1 MSEMKNAMITGAST
15 GIGQASAKYLAD
27 KGWRVFAGVRKTE
40 DAERLSAELGER
52 VRPVLCDVTD
62 ADIIKS
68 AAEQVHNELQGQN
81 LHGLV
86 NNAGIAVAGPLLHL
100 PPDEM
105 TRQLDVNVTGQMRV
119 TQAFAPL
126 LGARKDFA
134 GTPGRIVNMSSV
146 AGFHAMPILTP
157 YACSKFALEA
167 LTEGLRREMMLY
179 GIDVVAINPGPIK
192 TPIWDKAQ
200 ELDPEQ
206 YGQTDFIKAIHRL
219 LKFTL
224 KSAENG
230 LPPERVAQ
238 AVHAALTDRKPRLNT
253 VVTPTPM
260 QGLMLKIL
268 PTRMADRMIAKQLG
282 LMPSAPR

>member
-1 MSEMKNAMITGAST
+1 MSENHSVLITGAST
-15 GIGQASAKYLAD
+15 GIGYASAKYLSD
-27 KGWRVFAGVRKTE
+27 KGWRVFAGVRKAE
-40 DAERLSAELGER
+40 DAARLSAELGDS
-52 VRPVLCDVTD
+52 VRPVICDVTD

-68 AAEQVHNELQGQN
+68 AAEQVRQDLKDQT
-81 LHGLV
+81 LSGLV

-100 PPDEM
+100 PPEEM
-105 TRQLDVNVTGQMRV
+105 TRQLDVNVTGQLRV

-126 LGARKDFA
+126 MGAEKGFT
-134 GTPGRIVNMSSV
+134 GEPGRIVNISSV

-167 LTEGLRREMMLY
+167 FTEGLRREMMLY

-224 KSAENG
+224 NSAENG

-238 AVHAALTDRKPRLNT
+238 AIHAALTDKKPKLNT
-253 VVTPTPM
+253 VVTPTPI
-260 QGLMLKIL
+260 QGLMLKL
-268 PTRMADRMIAKQLG
+268 MPRRMADKMITSQLG
-282 LMPSAPR
+282 LKRLN

>member
-1 MSEMKNAMITGAST
+1 MSENKRVMITGAST
-15 GIGQASAKYLAD
+15 GIGYATAKSLAN
-27 KGWRVFAGVRKTE
+27 KGWRVYAGVRKSE
-40 DAERLSAELGER
+40 DADRLRAELGDA
-52 VRPVLCDVTD
+52 VLPVICDVTD
-62 ADIIKS
+62 TGIIKS
-68 AAEQVHNELQGQN
+68 AAEQVHNDLQGQT
-81 LHGLV
+81 LDGLV

-100 PPDEM
+100 PPEEM

-119 TQAFAPL
+119 TQAFAPMM
-126 LGARKDFA
+126 GARKDFD
-134 GTPGRIVNMSSV
+134 GQPGRIVNISSV

-167 LTEGLRREMMLY
+167 FTEGLRRELMLY

-238 AVHAALTDRKPRLNT
+238 AIHAALTDKTPKLNT

-260 QGLMLKIL
+260 QSLMLKVL
-268 PTRMADRMIAKQLG
+268 PTRMADRMITKQLG
-282 LMPSAPR
+282 LSRS

>member
-1 MSEMKNAMITGAST
+1 MSEIKSVVITGAST
-15 GIGQASAKYLAD
+15 GIGYASAKYLSD
-27 KGWRVFAGVRKTE
+27 KGWRVYAGVRKAA
-40 DAERLSAELGER
+40 DAARLSAELGDS
-52 VRPVLCDVTD
+52 VRPVICDVTD
-62 ADIIKS
+62 AGIIKS
-68 AAEQVHNELQGQN
+68 AAEQVRHDLAGQS
-81 LHGLV
+81 LSGLV

-100 PPDEM
+100 PPEEM
-105 TRQLDVNVTGQMRV
+105 ARQLDVNVTGQLRV

-126 LGARKDFA
+126 LGAQTGFT
-134 GTPGRIVNMSSV
+134 GQPGRIVNISSV
-146 AGFHAMPILTP
+146 AGFHAMPIMTP

-206 YGQTDFIKAIHRL
+206 YGQTDYIKAIHRL

-224 KSAENG
+224 NSAENG

-238 AVHAALTDRKPRLNT
+238 AIHAALTDKKPKLNT
-253 VVTPTPM
+253 VVTPTPL
-260 QGLMLKIL
+260 QGLMLKL
-268 PTRMADRMIAKQLG
+268 MPRRMADKMITSQLG
-282 LMPSAPR
+282 LKRLN

>member
-1 MSEMKNAMITGAST
+1 MSENKSVMITGAST
-15 GIGQASAKYLAD
+15 GIGYASAKYLVD

-40 DAERLSAELGER
+40 DADRLSAELGER
-52 VRPVLCDVTD
+52 VSPVLCDVTD
-62 ADIIKS
+62 AENVRRAS
-68 AAEQVHNELQGQN
+68 EQVQNQLQGEP
-81 LHGLV
+81 LSGLV

-100 PPDEM
+100 PPEEM
-105 TRQLDVNVTGQMRV
+105 TRQLDVNVTGQLRA

-126 LGARKDFA
+126 LGARKDFS
-134 GTPGRIVNMSSV
+134 GQPGRIVNISSV

-167 LTEGLRREMMLY
+167 FTEGLRREMMLY

-206 YGQTDFIKAIHRL
+206 YGQTDYIKAIHRL

-238 AVHAALTDRKPRLNT
+238 AIHAALTDAKPKLNT

-260 QGLMLKIL
+260 QSLMLKIL
-268 PTRMADRMIAKQLG
+268 PPRMADRMIAKQLG
-282 LMPSAPR
+282 LVPGI

>member
-1 MSEMKNAMITGAST
+1 MSENHSVLITGAST
-15 GIGQASAKYLAD
+15 GIGYASANYLSD
-27 KGWRVFAGVRKTE
+27 KGWRVFAGVRKAE
-40 DAERLSAELGER
+40 DAARLSAELGDS
-52 VRPVLCDVTD
+52 VHPVICDVTD

-68 AAEQVHNELQGQN
+68 AAEQVRQDLAGQT
-81 LHGLV
+81 LTGLV

-100 PPDEM
+100 PPEEM
-105 TRQLDVNVTGQMRV
+105 TRQMDVNLTGQLRV

-126 LGARKDFA
+126 LGAERGFT
-134 GTPGRIVNMSSV
+134 GQPGRIVNISSV

-167 LTEGLRREMMLY
+167 FTEGLRREMMLY

-224 KSAENG
+224 NSAENG

-238 AVHAALTDRKPRLNT
+238 AIHAALTDKKPKLNT
-253 VVTPTPM
+253 VVTPTPL
-260 QGLMLKIL
+260 QGLLLKIL

-282 LMPSAPR
+282 LSRG

>member
-1 MSEMKNAMITGAST
+1 MSEIRSVLITGAST
-15 GIGQASAKYLAD
+15 GIGYASAKYLSD
-27 KGWRVFAGVRKTE
+27 KGWRVFAGVRKAE
-40 DAERLSAELGER
+40 DAARLSAELGDS
-52 VRPVLCDVTD
+52 VRPVICDVTD

-68 AAEQVHNELQGQN
+68 AAEQVRQDLAGQP
-81 LHGLV
+81 LSGLV

-100 PPDEM
+100 PPEEM
-105 TRQLDVNVTGQMRV
+105 TRQMDVNLTGQLRV

-126 LGARKDFA
+126 LGAERDFT
-134 GTPGRIVNMSSV
+134 GQPGRIVNISSV

-167 LTEGLRREMMLY
+167 FTEGLRREMMLY

-224 KSAENG
+224 NSAENG

-238 AVHAALTDRKPRLNT
+238 AIHAALTDKKPKLNT
-253 VVTPTPM
+253 VVTPTPL
-260 QGLMLKIL
+260 QGLMLKL
-268 PTRMADRMIAKQLG
+268 MPRRMADKMITSQLG
-282 LMPSAPR
+282 LKRLN

>member
-1 MSEMKNAMITGAST
+1 MSETKSVMITGAST
-15 GIGQASAKYLAD
+15 GIGYASAKYLAQ
-27 KGWRVFAGVRKTE
+27 KGWRVFAGVRKSE
-40 DAERLSAELGER
+40 DADRLRAELGER
-52 VRPVLCDVTD
+52 VSAVLCDVTD
-62 ADIIKS
+62 SDSVWLAS
-68 AAEQVHNELQGQN
+68 EQVQNQLQGEP
-81 LHGLV
+81 LSGLV

-105 TRQLDVNVTGQMRV
+105 TRQLDVNVTGQLRA

-126 LGARKDFA
+126 LGARKDFS
-134 GTPGRIVNMSSV
+134 GEPGRIVNISSV

-167 LTEGLRREMMLY
+167 FTEGLRREMMLY
-179 GIDVVAINPGPIK
+179 GVDVVAINPGPIK

-206 YGQTDFIKAIHRL
+206 YGQTDYIKAIHRL

-238 AVHAALTDRKPRLNT
+238 AIHAALTDAKPKLNT
-253 VVTPTPM
+253 VVTPTPV
-260 QGLMLKIL
+260 QSLMLKIL
-268 PTRMADRMIAKQLG
+268 PTRMADRMIARQLG
-282 LMPSAPR
+282 LLRA

>member
-1 MSEMKNAMITGAST
+1 MSENHSVLITGAST
-15 GIGQASAKYLAD
+15 GIGYASAKYLSD
-27 KGWRVFAGVRKTE
+27 KGWRVFAGVRKAE
-40 DAERLSAELGER
+40 DAARLSAELGDN
-52 VRPVLCDVTD
+52 VHPVICDVTD

-68 AAEQVHNELQGQN
+68 AAEQVRQDLAGQT
-81 LHGLV
+81 LSGLV

-100 PPDEM
+100 PPEEM
-105 TRQLDVNVTGQMRV
+105 TRQLDVNVTGQLRV

-126 LGARKDFA
+126 LGAEKGFT
-134 GTPGRIVNMSSV
+134 GEPGRIVNISSV

-167 LTEGLRREMMLY
+167 FTEGLRREMMLY

-224 KSAENG
+224 NSAENG

-238 AVHAALTDRKPRLNT
+238 AIHAALTDKKPKLNT
-253 VVTPTPM
+253 VVTPTPL
-260 QGLMLKIL
+260 QGLLLKL
-268 PTRMADRMIAKQLG
+268 MPRRMADKMITSQLG
-282 LMPSAPR
+282 LKRLN

>member
-1 MSEMKNAMITGAST
+1 MSENHSVLITGAST
-15 GIGQASAKYLAD
+15 GIGYASAKYLSD
-27 KGWRVFAGVRKTE
+27 KGWRVYAGVRKAE
-40 DAERLSAELGER
+40 DATRLSAELGDS
-52 VRPVLCDVTD
+52 VRPVICDVTD
-62 ADIIKS
+62 ADTLHS
-68 AAEQVHNELQGQN
+68 AAEQVRQDLAGQT
-81 LHGLV
+81 LSGLV

-126 LGARKDFA
+126 LGAEKGFT
-134 GTPGRIVNMSSV
+134 GTPGRIVNISSV

-167 LTEGLRREMMLY
+167 FTEGLRRELMLY

-230 LPPERVAQ
+230 LPPERVAE
-238 AVHAALTDRKPRLNT
+238 AVYGALTDKTPKLNT
-253 VVTPTPM
+253 VVTPTPL
-260 QGLMLKIL
+260 QGLMLKL
-268 PTRMADRMIAKQLG
+268 MPRRMADRMITSQLG
-282 LMPSAPR
+282 LKRLN

>member
-1 MSEMKNAMITGAST
+1 MSENKRVMITGAST
-15 GIGQASAKYLAD
+15 GIGYATAKSLAN
-27 KGWRVFAGVRKTE
+27 KGWRVYAGVRKSE
-40 DAERLSAELGER
+40 DADRLRAELADA
-52 VRPVLCDVTD
+52 VLPVICDVTD
-62 ADIIKS
+62 TGIIKS
-68 AAEQVHNELQGQN
+68 AAEQVHNDLQGQT
-81 LHGLV
+81 LDGLV

-100 PPDEM
+100 PPEEM
-105 TRQLDVNVTGQMRV
+105 NRQLDVNVTGQMRV
-119 TQAFAPL
+119 TQVFAPMM
-126 LGARKDFA
+126 GARKNFD
-134 GTPGRIVNMSSV
+134 GQPGRIVNISSV

-167 LTEGLRREMMLY
+167 FTEGLRRELMLY

-219 LKFTL
+219 LKFTQ

-238 AVHAALTDRKPRLNT
+238 AIHAALTDKTPKLNT

-260 QGLMLKIL
+260 QSLMLKIL
-268 PTRMADRMIAKQLG
+268 PTRMADRMITKQLG
-282 LMPSAPR
+282 LSRS

>member
-1 MSEMKNAMITGAST
+1 MSEIRSVLITGAST
-15 GIGQASAKYLAD
+15 GIGYASAKYLSD
-27 KGWRVFAGVRKTE
+27 KGWRVFAGVRKAE
-40 DAERLSAELGER
+40 DAARLSAELGDS
-52 VRPVLCDVTD
+52 VRPVICDVTD

-68 AAEQVHNELQGQN
+68 AAEQVRQDLAGQT
-81 LHGLV
+81 LSGLV

-100 PPDEM
+100 PPEEM
-105 TRQLDVNVTGQMRV
+105 TRQLDVNVTGQLRV

-126 LGARKDFA
+126 LGAEKGFT
-134 GTPGRIVNMSSV
+134 GEPGRIVNISSV

-167 LTEGLRREMMLY
+167 FTEGLRREMMLY

-224 KSAENG
+224 NSAENG

-238 AVHAALTDRKPRLNT
+238 AIHAALTDKKPKLNT
-253 VVTPTPM
+253 VVTPTPL
-260 QGLMLKIL
+260 QGLLLKL
-268 PTRMADRMIAKQLG
+268 MPRRMADKMITSQLG
-282 LMPSAPR
+282 LKRLN

>member
-1 MSEMKNAMITGAST
+1 MSENHSVLITGAST
-15 GIGQASAKYLAD
+15 GIGYASAKYLSD
-27 KGWRVFAGVRKTE
+27 KGWRVFAGVRKAE
-40 DAERLSAELGER
+40 DAARLSAELGDN
-52 VRPVLCDVTD
+52 VHPVICDVTD

-68 AAEQVHNELQGQN
+68 AAEQVRQDLAGQT
-81 LHGLV
+81 LTGLV

-100 PPDEM
+100 PPEEM
-105 TRQLDVNVTGQMRV
+105 TRQMDVNLTGQLRV

-126 LGARKDFA
+126 LGAERGFT
-134 GTPGRIVNMSSV
+134 GQLGRIVNISSV

-167 LTEGLRREMMLY
+167 FTEGLRREMMLY

-224 KSAENG
+224 NSAENG

-238 AVHAALTDRKPRLNT
+238 AIHAALTDKKPKLNT
-253 VVTPTPM
+253 VVTPTPL
-260 QGLMLKIL
+260 QGLMLKL
-268 PTRMADRMIAKQLG
+268 MPRRMADKMITSQLG
-282 LMPSAPR
+282 LKRLN

>member
-1 MSEMKNAMITGAST
+1 MSENRSVLITGAST
-15 GIGQASAKYLAD
+15 GIGYSSAKFLSD
-27 KGWRVFAGVRKTE
+27 KGWRVYAGVRKAE
-40 DAERLSAELGER
+40 DAARLSAELGDR
-52 VRPVLCDVTD
+52 VHPVICDVTD
-62 ADIIKS
+62 AVTIQS
-68 AAEQVHNELQGQN
+68 AAEQVRQDLKGQP
-81 LHGLV
+81 LSGLV

-100 PPDEM
+100 PPEEM

-126 LGARKDFA
+126 MGAEKGFT
-134 GTPGRIVNMSSV
+134 GEPGRIVNISSV

-167 LTEGLRREMMLY
+167 FTEGLRREMMLY

-224 KSAENG
+224 NSAENG

-238 AVHAALTDRKPRLNT
+238 AIHAALTDKKPKLNT
-253 VVTPTPM
+253 VVTPTPL
-260 QGLMLKIL
+260 QGLMLKL
-268 PTRMADRMIAKQLG
+268 MPRRMVDKMITSQLG
-282 LMPSAPR
+282 LKRLN

>member
-15 GIGQASAKYLAD
+15 GIGYASAKYLSE

-40 DAERLSAELGER
+40 DADRLSAELGEA
-52 VRPVLCDVTD
+52 VRPVICDVTD
-62 ADIIKS
+62 AGIIKS
-68 AAEQVHNELQGQN
+68 AAEQVQNELQGQT

-100 PPDEM
+100 PPEEM
-105 TRQLDVNVTGQMRV
+105 TRQLDVNVTGQLRA

-126 LGARKDFA
+126 MGAKKDFT
-134 GTPGRIVNMSSV
+134 GTPGRIVNISSV

-167 LTEGLRREMMLY
+167 FTEGLRRELMLY

-219 LKFTL
+219 LKFTQ

-238 AVHAALTDRKPRLNT
+238 AVFAALTDSKPRLNT
-253 VVTPTPM
+253 IVTPTPL
-260 QGLMLKIL
+260 QGLMLKL
-268 PTRMADRMIAKQLG
+268 MPTRMADRMITKQLG
-282 LMPSAPR
+282 LSRS

>member
-1 MSEMKNAMITGAST
+1 MSENHSVLITGAST
-15 GIGQASAKYLAD
+15 GIGYASANYLSD
-27 KGWRVFAGVRKTE
+27 KGWRVFAGVRKAE
-40 DAERLSAELGER
+40 DAARLSAELGDS
-52 VRPVLCDVTD
+52 VHPVICDVTD

-68 AAEQVHNELQGQN
+68 AAEQVRQDLAGQT
-81 LHGLV
+81 LTGLV

-100 PPDEM
+100 PPEEM
-105 TRQLDVNVTGQMRV
+105 TRQLDVNVTGQLRV

-126 LGARKDFA
+126 LGGEKGFT
-134 GTPGRIVNMSSV
+134 GEPGRIVNISSV

-167 LTEGLRREMMLY
+167 FTEGLRREMMLY

-224 KSAENG
+224 NSAENG

-238 AVHAALTDRKPRLNT
+238 AIHAALTDTKPKLNT
-253 VVTPTPM
+253 VVTPTPI
-260 QGLMLKIL
+260 QGLMLKL
-268 PTRMADRMIAKQLG
+268 MPRRMADKMITSQLG
-282 LMPSAPR
+282 LKRLN